1 MNRLSFFFC
10 LTLIFLFTSI
20 VHAQNPA
27 VKCAAALANPISIPY
42 YSPNDFTCGL
52 GNDFLDSNT
61 VACGNTAYLGGE
73 DRLYVF
79 TADSSGNLQV
89 RINTITSWVGIF
101 VYIGCPTNG
110 ICVATQGGQ

>member
-1 MNRLSFFFC
+1 MTKLSFFVS
-10 LTLIFLFTSI
+10 LSLLILISAI
-20 VHAQNPA
+20 SNAQNPA
-27 VKCAAALANPISIPY
+27 AKCAAALANPISIPY
-42 YSPNDFTCGL
+42 YSPNDSTCGL

-79 TADSSGNLQV
+79 TADSSGNVQV
-89 RINTITSWVGIF
+89 RINTVTNWVGIF

-110 ICVATQGGQ
+110 ICVGTQG